1 MTGFQFPWE
10 QFTAVAKRG
19 YPQRLVTYNA
29 GVNQAFL
36 YTTHQDYWAGEL
48 VNLNTPPKGRC
59 LDSGLQWF
67 GWTCIEDRR
76 WVQTRLHTPIPSPLY
91 TDEQVIGFVRTC
103 NKHMAPM
110 TFNVGIYQDGTM
122 SAESVEQLRRLNV
135 ALG

>member
-1 MTGFQFPWE
+1 M
-10 QFTAVAKRG
+10 
-19 YPQRLVTYNA
+19 
-29 GVNQAFL
+29 
-36 YTTHQDYWAGEL
+36 
-48 VNLNTPPKGRC
+48 NLNTPPKGRY

-122 SAESVEQLRRLNV
+122 AAESVEQLRRLNV